1 MEDEGT
7 RGVRGTSADRVPGP
21 AVPPPP
27 SGPPRQPW
35 SGQPAPGRPPA
46 GGPGGPRSAPGEPP
60 ADPGA
65 SWGGQ
70 PSGGQPSAGQP
81 SAGQPSGGQPS
92 PGRAPAGEPGA
103 PQFGQ
108 PSAWT
113 FPLPPPG
120 PPPARPA
127 SPPPPVEQPLAGATP
142 LDAWLRTPRPP
153 QAPGVWRFGFTPRP
167 AEQGEEVSDRS
178 LLVGA
183 VITLLSAL
191 LLWSLWRNGYLPYR
205 LVPLKL
211 FTPGE
216 WWNPG
221 TSGGPRTIEGSD
233 ALTVYEALLFG
244 LLAYGCGRIGN
255 FSELFRRHVV
265 RRGQPFL
272 ALAAAVA
279 AGLTQLLVWKE
290 TLPVVRP
297 VLVLVAA
304 VAGGEIYQSQTVVN
318 VIYGLIAAAV
328 LYPFARLGRWRDL
341 LAARRGRG
349 TATPAPGGDTP
360 APATATSADQWPEL
374 RAAGWTDA
382 AETLTAEVRTGRMN
396 DVDVARLRHAWTQAT
411 RSPDRLAPLAE
422 AVLRTGG
429 AAALHPSGD
438 RDLPRRTARHDVLTG
453 QVRIGR
459 CAEDPHNP
467 YARRS
472 TGIALDPTL
481 LGTSLLAV
489 GPPGSG
495 KSARLVR
502 PVVEALGLRALAG
515 QAAVLAVGGAGAPL
529 GPDEAFDVVVRVG
542 NPASAHDLDLYG
554 GTSDPDEA
562 AAVLAEG
569 LVGDVGSLD
578 SRRAA
583 TVLAQLLGPYRT
595 AHGHFPSVP
604 ELRELLDGAPAAL
617 TALRATL
624 EAAGHQA
631 MLRELE
637 ARTRQAG
644 GPGDP
649 APALADRVA
658 LLDRPAFAG
667 FFATGPEARPFA
679 LRSLGQYPLRVRVD
693 LPERGHAEASRLL
706 TRLLLA
712 QFTAIT
718 AARTDT
724 TLFVGLVLD
733 DATHAVTSETVR
745 GIRRLRSVNAGAVLT
760 LRTVDDVPEPLHTPL
775 LGAVGC
781 TAAFSGITTWDG
793 KRFAEAWGKE
803 WVETREVAQHTV
815 FADQPFTRA
824 LHALRK
830 LVTGKA
836 VTTDA
841 VTVRQV
847 EKERWSA
854 SELAYAVPAGHAVI
868 RLATVEGE
876 HAPPLLVELGG

>member
-1 MEDEGT
+1 MDDDGT
-7 RGVRGTSADRVPGP
+7 RGARGSSADRFPGP
-21 AVPPPP
+21 ALPPPP
-27 SGPPRQPW
+27 TTPPRV
-35 SGQPAPGRPPA
+35 PAPA
-46 GGPGGPRSAPGEPP
+46 AGPRP
-60 ADPGA
+60 AATPVEQRPTRTGPA
-65 SWGGQ
+65 SPAEQ
-70 PSGGQPSAGQP
+70 PL
-81 SAGQPSGGQPS
+81 
-92 PGRAPAGEPGA
+92 PGA
-103 PQFGQ
+103 P
-108 PSAWT
+108 
-113 FPLPPPG
+113 
-120 PPPARPA
+120 
-127 SPPPPVEQPLAGATP
+127 V
-142 LDAWLRTPRPP
+142 DVWLRTPRPP
-153 QAPGVWRFGFTPRP
+153 QEPGVWRYGYTPP
-167 AEQGEEVSDRS
+167 PPEEPEGVSNRS

-183 VITLLSAL
+183 LISLLSAL

-233 ALTVYEALLFG
+233 ALTVYEAILFG

-255 FSELFRRHVV
+255 FSELFRRHVAD
-265 RRGQPFL
+265 RGQPFL
-272 ALAAAVA
+272 ALAAAAA

-290 TLPVVRP
+290 ALPVVRP
-297 VLVLVAA
+297 VLILVAS

-318 VIYGLIAAAV
+318 IIYAVIAAAV
-328 LYPFARLGRWRDL
+328 LYPFARLGRWREL
-341 LAARRGRG
+341 IAARRGAAAPAPDG
-349 TATPAPGGDTP
+349 TAVPPVA
-360 APATATSADQWPEL
+360 ATSADQWPEL
-374 RAAGWTDA
+374 RTAGWTDA
-382 AETLTAEVRTGRMN
+382 ADTLTAEVRTGRMN
-396 DVDVARLRHAWTQAT
+396 DVDVARLRHAWALAT
-411 RSPDRLAPLAE
+411 RRPDRLAPLAE

-429 AAALHPSGD
+429 AAVLHPSGH
-438 RDLPRRTARHDVLTG
+438 RDLPRRGARHDVLTG

-459 CAEDPHNP
+459 CADDPHNP
-467 YARRS
+467 YVRRG
-472 TGIALDPTL
+472 TGLALDPAL

-489 GPPGSG
+489 GPPGAG
-495 KSARLVR
+495 KTARLIR
-502 PVVEALGLRALAG
+502 PVVEALALRALAG

-529 GPDEAFDVVVRVG
+529 GPDDAFDVVVRVG
-542 NPASAHDLDLYG
+542 HPGSAHDIDLYG
-554 GTSDPDEA
+554 GTTDPDEA

-583 TVLAQLLGPYRT
+583 TVLAQLLGPYRA

-604 ELRELLDGAPAAL
+604 ELRELLDGTPAAL
-617 TALRATL
+617 AGLRTSL
-624 EAAGHQA
+624 EAAGHHT
-631 MLRELE
+631 MLRELD
-637 ARTRQAG
+637 ARSRQAG

-658 LLDRPAFAG
+658 LLDRPAFTG
-667 FFATGPEARPFA
+667 FFATGPDARPFS
-679 LRSLGQYPLRVRVD
+679 LRALGQHPLRVRVD

-724 TLFVGLVLD
+724 TLFACLVLD
-733 DATHAVTSETVR
+733 DATHAVTAETVR
-745 GIRRLRSVNAGAVLT
+745 GIRRLRSVNAGAVLA
-760 LRTVDDVPEPLHTPL
+760 LRTVDDVPETLHTPL

-847 EKERWSA
+847 ERERWSA
-854 SELAYAVPAGHAVI
+854 SELAYALPAGHAVI
-868 RLATVEGE
+868 RLATVDGE
-876 HAPPLLVELGG
+876 HAPPLLVHLDG

>member
-1 MEDEGT
+1 MDEEGT

-27 SGPPRQPW
+27 AGPPRAEP
-35 SGQPAPGRPPA
+35 
-46 GGPGGPRSAPGEPP
+46 PGESW
-60 ADPGA
+60 AGQ
-65 SWGGQ
+65 SWGGRPSDGQQ
-70 PSGGQPSAGQP
+70 PRPAEPWAQAPGQASVPHAGQP
-81 SAGQPSGGQPS
+81 SAADSAQPPAAHAGQPS
-92 PGRAPAGEPGA
+92 APHP
-103 PQFGQ
+103 GQ

-113 FPLPPPG
+113 SPPPPPG

-127 SPPPPVEQPLAGATP
+127 APPPAVEQPPAGAP
-142 LDAWLRTPRPP
+142 ALDAWLRTPRPP
-153 QAPGVWRFGFTPRP
+153 QAPGVWRYGFTPRP
-167 AEQGEEVSDRS
+167 PEQGEEVSDRS

-183 VITLLSAL
+183 LIALLSAL

-221 TSGGPRTIEGSD
+221 TGGGPRTIEGSD

-244 LLAYGCGRIGN
+244 LLTYGCGRIGN

-265 RRGQPFL
+265 SRGQPFL
-272 ALAAAVA
+272 AVAAAVA

-318 VIYGLIAAAV
+318 VIYALIAAAV
-328 LYPFARLGRWRDL
+328 LYPFARLGRWRAL
-341 LAARRGRG
+341 IAARRSGS
-349 TATPAPGGDTP
+349 TPATADNTP
-360 APATATSADQWPEL
+360 DPATATSADRWPEL

-396 DVDVARLRHAWTQAT
+396 DVDVARLRHAWAQAT

-429 AAALHPSGD
+429 AAALHPSGH

-489 GPPGSG
+489 GPPGAG

-515 QAAVLAVGGAGAPL
+515 QAAVLAVGGTGAPL
-529 GPDEAFDVVVRVG
+529 GPDDAFDVVVRVG

-554 GTSDPDEA
+554 GTTDPDEA

-604 ELRELLDGAPAAL
+604 ELRELLDGSPQAL
-617 TALRATL
+617 AGLRATL
-624 EAAGHQA
+624 EAAGQHA

-724 TLFVGLVLD
+724 TLFACLVLD
-733 DATHAVTSETVR
+733 DATHAVTAETVR
-745 GIRRLRSVNAGAVLT
+745 GIRRLRSVNAGAVLA
-760 LRTVDDVPEPLHTPL
+760 LRTVDDVPEALHTPL

-847 EKERWSA
+847 ERERWSA

-876 HAPPLLVELGG
+876 HAPPLLVELSG

>member
-1 MEDEGT
+1 MDDDGT
-7 RGVRGTSADRVPGP
+7 RGARGSSADRFPGP
-21 AVPPPP
+21 ALPPPP
-27 SGPPRQPW
+27 TTPPRV
-35 SGQPAPGRPPA
+35 PAPA
-46 GGPGGPRSAPGEPP
+46 AGPRP
-60 ADPGA
+60 AATPVEQRPTRTGPA
-65 SWGGQ
+65 SQAEQ
-70 PSGGQPSAGQP
+70 PL
-81 SAGQPSGGQPS
+81 
-92 PGRAPAGEPGA
+92 PGA
-103 PQFGQ
+103 P
-108 PSAWT
+108 
-113 FPLPPPG
+113 
-120 PPPARPA
+120 
-127 SPPPPVEQPLAGATP
+127 V
-142 LDAWLRTPRPP
+142 DVWLRTPRPP
-153 QAPGVWRFGFTPRP
+153 QEPGVWRYGYTPP
-167 AEQGEEVSDRS
+167 PPEEPEGVSNRS

-183 VITLLSAL
+183 LISLLSAL

-233 ALTVYEALLFG
+233 ALTVYEAILFG

-255 FSELFRRHVV
+255 FSELFRRHVAD
-265 RRGQPFL
+265 RGQPFL
-272 ALAAAVA
+272 ALAAAAA

-290 TLPVVRP
+290 ALPVVRP
-297 VLVLVAA
+297 VLVLVAS

-318 VIYGLIAAAV
+318 IIYAVIAAAV
-328 LYPFARLGRWRDL
+328 LYPFARLGRWREL
-341 LAARRGRG
+341 IAARRGTAAPAPDG
-349 TATPAPGGDTP
+349 TAVPPVA
-360 APATATSADQWPEL
+360 ATSADQWPEL
-374 RAAGWTDA
+374 RTAGWTDA
-382 AETLTAEVRTGRMN
+382 ADTLTAEVRTGRMN
-396 DVDVARLRHAWTQAT
+396 DVDVARLRHAWALAT
-411 RSPDRLAPLAE
+411 RRPDRLAPLAE

-429 AAALHPSGD
+429 AAVLHPSGH
-438 RDLPRRTARHDVLTG
+438 RDLPRRGARHDVLTG

-459 CAEDPHNP
+459 CADDPHNP
-467 YARRS
+467 YVRRG
-472 TGIALDPTL
+472 TGLALDPAL

-489 GPPGSG
+489 GPPGAG
-495 KSARLVR
+495 KTARLIR
-502 PVVEALGLRALAG
+502 PVVEALALRALAG

-529 GPDEAFDVVVRVG
+529 GPDDAFDVVVRVG
-542 NPASAHDLDLYG
+542 HPGSAHDIDLYG
-554 GTSDPDEA
+554 GTTDPDEA

-583 TVLAQLLGPYRT
+583 TVLAQLLGPYRA

-604 ELRELLDGAPAAL
+604 ELRELLDGTPAAL
-617 TALRATL
+617 AGLRTSL
-624 EAAGHQA
+624 EAAGHHT
-631 MLRELE
+631 MLRELD
-637 ARTRQAG
+637 ARSRQAG

-658 LLDRPAFAG
+658 LLDRPAFTG
-667 FFATGPEARPFA
+667 FFATGPDARPFS
-679 LRSLGQYPLRVRVD
+679 LRALGQHPLRVRVD

-724 TLFVGLVLD
+724 TLFACLVLD
-733 DATHAVTSETVR
+733 DATHAVTAETVR
-745 GIRRLRSVNAGAVLT
+745 GIRRLRSVNAGAVLA
-760 LRTVDDVPEPLHTPL
+760 LRTVDDVPETLHTPL

-847 EKERWSA
+847 ERERWSA

-868 RLATVEGE
+868 RLATVDGE
-876 HAPPLLVELGG
+876 HAPPLLVHLDG

>member
-1 MEDEGT
+1 MDDDGT
-7 RGVRGTSADRVPGP
+7 RGVRGSSADKVPGP

-27 SGPPRQPW
+27 TAPPTAAGPYL
-35 SGQPAPGRPPA
+35 PAPHPAPPVEH
-46 GGPGGPRSAPGEPP
+46 R
-60 ADPGA
+60 
-65 SWGGQ
+65 
-70 PSGGQPSAGQP
+70 
-81 SAGQPSGGQPS
+81 
-92 PGRAPAGEPGA
+92 
-103 PQFGQ
+103 
-108 PSAWT
+108 
-113 FPLPPPG
+113 
-120 PPPARPA
+120 PARPA
-127 SPPPPVEQPLAGATP
+127 TAPSIGQPPPGAPV
-142 LDAWLRTPRPP
+142 DAWLRTPRPP
-153 QAPGVWRFGFTPRP
+153 QEPGVWRYGYTPPPPEASER
-167 AEQGEEVSDRS
+167 VSDRS

-183 VITLLSAL
+183 LISLLTAL

-216 WWNPG
+216 WWYPG

-233 ALTVYEALLFG
+233 ALTVYEAILFG

-255 FSELFRRHVV
+255 FSELFHRHVV
-265 RRGQPFL
+265 ERGQPFL
-272 ALAAAVA
+272 AVAAAVA

-297 VLVLVAA
+297 ILVLVAA

-328 LYPFARLGRWRDL
+328 LWPFARLGRWREL
-341 LAARRGRG
+341 SAARRGS
-349 TATPAPGGDTP
+349 AAPDPAHA
-360 APATATSADQWPEL
+360 APATSTSADQWPEL

-382 AETLTAEVRTGRMN
+382 ADALTAEVRTGRMN
-396 DVDVARLRHAWTQAT
+396 DVDVARLRHAWTLAT
-411 RSPDRLAPLAE
+411 RRPDRLAPLTE

-459 CAEDPHNP
+459 CADDPHNP
-467 YARRS
+467 YVRRG
-472 TGIALDPTL
+472 TGLALEPAL

-495 KSARLVR
+495 KSARLIR
-502 PVVEALGLRALAG
+502 PVVEALALRALAG

-529 GPDEAFDVVVRVG
+529 GPDDAFDVVVRVG
-542 NPASAHDLDLYG
+542 HPGSAHDIDLYG
-554 GTSDPDEA
+554 GTTDPDEA

-583 TVLAQLLGPYRT
+583 TVLAQLLGPYHA

-604 ELRELLDGAPAAL
+604 ELRELLDGTPAAL
-617 TALRATL
+617 AGLRATL
-624 EAAGHQA
+624 EADGHHA
-631 MLRELE
+631 MVRELD
-637 ARTRQAG
+637 ARSRQAG

-658 LLDRPAFAG
+658 LLDRPAFTG
-667 FFATGPEARPFA
+667 FFATGPDARPFS
-679 LRSLGQYPLRVRVD
+679 LRALGQHPLRVRVD

-706 TRLLLA
+706 ARLLLA

-724 TLFVGLVLD
+724 TLFACLVLD
-733 DATHAVTSETVR
+733 DATHAVTAETVR
-745 GIRRLRSVNAGAVLT
+745 GIRRLRSVNAGAVLA
-760 LRTVDDVPEPLHTPL
+760 LRTVDDVPEALHTPL

-847 EKERWSA
+847 ERERWSA
-854 SELAYAVPAGHAVI
+854 SELAYSVPAGHAV
-868 RLATVEGE
+868 LSLTTVRGE
-876 HAPPLLVELGG
+876 HAPPLLVHLDG

>member
-1 MEDEGT
+1 MDDDGT
-7 RGVRGTSADRVPGP
+7 RGVRGSSADRVPGP
-21 AVPPPP
+21 ALPPPP
-27 SGPPRQPW
+27 TTPPRV
-35 SGQPAPGRPPA
+35 PAPA
-46 GGPGGPRSAPGEPP
+46 AGPR
-60 ADPGA
+60 PGA
-65 SWGGQ
+65 TPVEQHTTRPGPASPAEQ
-70 PSGGQPSAGQP
+70 PV
-81 SAGQPSGGQPS
+81 
-92 PGRAPAGEPGA
+92 PGA
-103 PQFGQ
+103 P
-108 PSAWT
+108 
-113 FPLPPPG
+113 
-120 PPPARPA
+120 
-127 SPPPPVEQPLAGATP
+127 V
-142 LDAWLRTPRPP
+142 DAWLRTPRPP
-153 QAPGVWRFGFTPRP
+153 QEPGVWRYGYTPP
-167 AEQGEEVSDRS
+167 PPEEPEGVSNRS

-183 VITLLSAL
+183 LISLLSAL

-255 FSELFRRHVV
+255 FSELFRRHVAD
-265 RRGQPFL
+265 RGQPFL
-272 ALAAAVA
+272 ALAAAAA

-290 TLPVVRP
+290 ALPVVRP
-297 VLVLVAA
+297 VLVLVAS

-318 VIYGLIAAAV
+318 VIYAVIAAAV
-328 LYPFARLGRWRDL
+328 LYPFARLGCWREL
-341 LAARRGRG
+341 IAARRGTAAPASDG
-349 TATPAPGGDTP
+349 TAAVPA
-360 APATATSADQWPEL
+360 AATSADQWPEL
-374 RAAGWTDA
+374 RTAGWTDA
-382 AETLTAEVRTGRMN
+382 ADTLTAEVRTGRMN
-396 DVDVARLRHAWTQAT
+396 DVDVARLRHAWALAT
-411 RSPDRLAPLAE
+411 RRPDRLAPLAE

-429 AAALHPSGD
+429 AAALHPSGH
-438 RDLPRRTARHDVLTG
+438 RDLPRRGARHDVLTG

-459 CAEDPHNP
+459 CADDPHNP
-467 YARRS
+467 YVRRG
-472 TGIALDPTL
+472 TGLALEPAL

-489 GPPGSG
+489 GPPGAG
-495 KSARLVR
+495 KTARLIR
-502 PVVEALGLRALAG
+502 PVVEALALRALAG

-529 GPDEAFDVVVRVG
+529 GPDDAFDVVVRLG
-542 NPASAHDLDLYG
+542 HPGSAHDIDLYG
-554 GTSDPDEA
+554 GTTDPDEA

-583 TVLAQLLGPYRT
+583 TVLAQLLGPYRA

-604 ELRELLDGAPAAL
+604 ELRELLDGTPAAL
-617 TALRATL
+617 AGLRASL
-624 EAAGHQA
+624 EAAGHHA
-631 MLRELE
+631 MLRELD
-637 ARTRQAG
+637 ARSRQAG

-658 LLDRPAFAG
+658 LLDRPAFTG
-667 FFATGPEARPFA
+667 FFATGPDARPFS
-679 LRSLGQYPLRVRVD
+679 LRALGQHPLRVRVD

-724 TLFVGLVLD
+724 TLFACLVLD
-733 DATHAVTSETVR
+733 DATHAVTAETVR
-745 GIRRLRSVNAGAVLT
+745 GIRRLRSVNAGAVLA
-760 LRTVDDVPEPLHTPL
+760 LRTVDDVPETLHTPL

-847 EKERWSA
+847 ERERWSA
-854 SELAYAVPAGHAVI
+854 SELAYAVPSGHAVI

-876 HAPPLLVELGG
+876 HAPPLLVHLDG

>member
-1 MEDEGT
+1 MDDDGT
-7 RGVRGTSADRVPGP
+7 RGVRGSSADRVPGP
-21 AVPPPP
+21 ALPPPP
-27 SGPPRQPW
+27 TAPPRV
-35 SGQPAPGRPPA
+35 PAPAAGPDPAATPVEQRPTRPGPA
-46 GGPGGPRSAPGEPP
+46 SP
-60 ADPGA
+60 AE
-65 SWGGQ
+65 Q
-70 PSGGQPSAGQP
+70 PV
-81 SAGQPSGGQPS
+81 
-92 PGRAPAGEPGA
+92 PGA
-103 PQFGQ
+103 P
-108 PSAWT
+108 
-113 FPLPPPG
+113 
-120 PPPARPA
+120 
-127 SPPPPVEQPLAGATP
+127 V
-142 LDAWLRTPRPP
+142 DAWLRTPRPP
-153 QAPGVWRFGFTPRP
+153 QEPGVWRYGYTPP
-167 AEQGEEVSDRS
+167 PPEEPEGVSNRS

-183 VITLLSAL
+183 LISLLSAL

-233 ALTVYEALLFG
+233 ALTVYEAILFG

-255 FSELFRRHVV
+255 FSELFRRHVAD
-265 RRGQPFL
+265 RGQPFL
-272 ALAAAVA
+272 ALAAAAA

-290 TLPVVRP
+290 ALPVVRP
-297 VLVLVAA
+297 VLVLVAS

-318 VIYGLIAAAV
+318 VIYAVIAAAV
-328 LYPFARLGRWRDL
+328 LHPFARLGRWREL
-341 LAARRGRG
+341 IAARRGTAAPAPDG
-349 TATPAPGGDTP
+349 TAV
-360 APATATSADQWPEL
+360 APAAATSADQWPEL
-374 RAAGWTDA
+374 RTAGWTDA
-382 AETLTAEVRTGRMN
+382 ADTLTAEARTGRMN
-396 DVDVARLRHAWTQAT
+396 DVDVARLRHAWALAT
-411 RSPDRLAPLAE
+411 RRPDRLAPLAE

-429 AAALHPSGD
+429 AAALHPSGH
-438 RDLPRRTARHDVLTG
+438 RDLPRRGARHDVLTG

-459 CAEDPHNP
+459 CADDPHNP
-467 YARRS
+467 YVRRG
-472 TGIALDPTL
+472 TGLALEPAL

-489 GPPGSG
+489 GPPGAG
-495 KSARLVR
+495 KTARLIR
-502 PVVEALGLRALAG
+502 PVVEALALRALAG

-529 GPDEAFDVVVRVG
+529 GPDDAFDVVVRLG
-542 NPASAHDLDLYG
+542 HPGSAHDIDLYG
-554 GTSDPDEA
+554 GTTDPDEA

-583 TVLAQLLGPYRT
+583 TVLAQLLGPYRA

-604 ELRELLDGAPAAL
+604 ELRELLDGTPAAL
-617 TALRATL
+617 AGLRASL
-624 EAAGHQA
+624 EAAGHHA
-631 MLRELE
+631 MLRELD
-637 ARTRQAG
+637 ARSRQAG

-658 LLDRPAFAG
+658 LLDRPAFTG
-667 FFATGPEARPFA
+667 FFATGPDARPFS
-679 LRSLGQYPLRVRVD
+679 LRAVGQHPLRVRVD

-724 TLFVGLVLD
+724 TLFACLVLD
-733 DATHAVTSETVR
+733 DATHAVTAETVR
-745 GIRRLRSVNAGAVLT
+745 GIRRLRSVNAGAVLA
-760 LRTVDDVPEPLHTPL
+760 LRTVDDVPETLHTPL

-847 EKERWSA
+847 ERERWSA
-854 SELAYAVPAGHAVI
+854 SELAYAVPAGHAV
-868 RLATVEGE
+868 LSLTTVQGE
-876 HAPPLLVELGG
+876 HAPPLLVHLDG

>member
-1 MEDEGT
+1 MDDDGT
-7 RGVRGTSADRVPGP
+7 RGVRGSSADKVPGP

-27 SGPPRQPW
+27 TAPPRVPPTTA
-35 SGQPAPGRPPA
+35 GPYLPAPHPAPPVEH
-46 GGPGGPRSAPGEPP
+46 R
-60 ADPGA
+60 
-65 SWGGQ
+65 
-70 PSGGQPSAGQP
+70 
-81 SAGQPSGGQPS
+81 
-92 PGRAPAGEPGA
+92 
-103 PQFGQ
+103 
-108 PSAWT
+108 
-113 FPLPPPG
+113 
-120 PPPARPA
+120 PARPA
-127 SPPPPVEQPLAGATP
+127 TAPSIGQPPPGAPV
-142 LDAWLRTPRPP
+142 DAWLRTPRPP
-153 QAPGVWRFGFTPRP
+153 QEPGVWRYGYTPPPPEASER
-167 AEQGEEVSDRS
+167 VSDRS

-183 VITLLSAL
+183 LISLLSAL

-216 WWNPG
+216 WWYPG

-233 ALTVYEALLFG
+233 ALTVYESILFG

-255 FSELFRRHVV
+255 FSELFHRHVV
-265 RRGQPFL
+265 ERGQPFL
-272 ALAAAVA
+272 AVAAAAA

-297 VLVLVAA
+297 ILVLVAA

-328 LYPFARLGRWRDL
+328 LWPFARLGRWREL
-341 LAARRGRG
+341 SAARRGS
-349 TATPAPGGDTP
+349 AAPDPAHA
-360 APATATSADQWPEL
+360 APATSTSADQWPDL

-382 AETLTAEVRTGRMN
+382 ADTLTAEVRTGRMN
-396 DVDVARLRHAWTQAT
+396 DVDVARLRHAWTLAT
-411 RSPDRLAPLAE
+411 RRPDRLAPLTE

-459 CAEDPHNP
+459 CADDPHNP
-467 YARRS
+467 YVRRG
-472 TGIALDPTL
+472 TGLALEPAL

-495 KSARLVR
+495 KSARLIR
-502 PVVEALGLRALAG
+502 PVVEALALRALAG

-529 GPDEAFDVVVRVG
+529 GPDDAFDVVVRVG
-542 NPASAHDLDLYG
+542 HPGSAHDIDLYG
-554 GTSDPDEA
+554 GTTDPDEA

-583 TVLAQLLGPYRT
+583 TVLAQLLGPYHA

-604 ELRELLDGAPAAL
+604 ELRELLDGTPAAL
-617 TALRATL
+617 AGLRAPL
-624 EAAGHQA
+624 EAAGHHA
-631 MLRELE
+631 MVRELD
-637 ARTRQAG
+637 ARSRQAG

-658 LLDRPAFAG
+658 LLDRPAFTG
-667 FFATGPEARPFA
+667 FFATGPDARPFS
-679 LRSLGQYPLRVRVD
+679 LRALGQHPLRVRVD

-724 TLFVGLVLD
+724 TLFACLVLD
-733 DATHAVTSETVR
+733 DATHAVTAETVR
-745 GIRRLRSVNAGAVLT
+745 GIRRLRSVNAGAVLA
-760 LRTVDDVPEPLHTPL
+760 LRTVDDVPEALHTPL

-847 EKERWSA
+847 ERERWSA

-868 RLATVEGE
+868 RLANVEGE
-876 HAPPLLVELGG
+876 HAPPLLVHLDG

>member
-1 MEDEGT
+1 M
-7 RGVRGTSADRVPGP
+7 
-21 AVPPPP
+21 
-27 SGPPRQPW
+27 
-35 SGQPAPGRPPA
+35 
-46 GGPGGPRSAPGEPP
+46 
-60 ADPGA
+60 
-65 SWGGQ
+65 
-70 PSGGQPSAGQP
+70 
-81 SAGQPSGGQPS
+81 
-92 PGRAPAGEPGA
+92 
-103 PQFGQ
+103 
-108 PSAWT
+108 
-113 FPLPPPG
+113 
-120 PPPARPA
+120 
-127 SPPPPVEQPLAGATP
+127 
-142 LDAWLRTPRPP
+142 
-153 QAPGVWRFGFTPRP
+153 
-167 AEQGEEVSDRS
+167 
-178 LLVGA
+178 VGA
-183 VITLLSAL
+183 LISLLSAL

-233 ALTVYEALLFG
+233 ALTVYEAILFG

-255 FSELFRRHVV
+255 FSELFRRHVAD
-265 RRGQPFL
+265 RGQPFL
-272 ALAAAVA
+272 ALAAAAA

-290 TLPVVRP
+290 ALPVVRP
-297 VLVLVAA
+297 VLVLVAS

-318 VIYGLIAAAV
+318 VIYAVIAAAV
-328 LYPFARLGRWRDL
+328 LYPFARLGRWREL
-341 LAARRGRG
+341 IAARRGDG
-349 TATPAPGGDTP
+349 VPAAG
-360 APATATSADQWPEL
+360 PATSPAAGTSADQWPEL

-382 AETLTAEVRTGRMN
+382 ADTLTAEVRTGRMN
-396 DVDVARLRHAWTQAT
+396 DVDAARLRHAWTLAT
-411 RSPDRLAPLAE
+411 QRPDRLAALAE

-429 AAALHPSGD
+429 AAALHPSGH
-438 RDLPRRTARHDVLTG
+438 RDLPRRGARHDVLTG

-459 CAEDPHNP
+459 CADDPHNP
-467 YARRS
+467 YVRRG
-472 TGIALDPTL
+472 TGLALEPAL

-489 GPPGSG
+489 GPPGAG
-495 KSARLVR
+495 KTTRLVR
-502 PVVEALGLRALAG
+502 PVVEALALRALAG

-529 GPDEAFDVVVRVG
+529 GPDDAFDVVVRVG
-542 NPASAHDLDLYG
+542 HPGSAHDIDLYG
-554 GTSDPDEA
+554 GTTDPDEA

-583 TVLAQLLGPYRT
+583 TVLAQLLGPYR
-595 AHGHFPSVP
+595 AARGHFPSVP
-604 ELRELLDGAPAAL
+604 ELRELLDGTPDAL
-617 TALRATL
+617 AGLRASL
-624 EAAGHQA
+624 EAAGHHA
-631 MLRELE
+631 MLRELD
-637 ARTRQAG
+637 ARSRQAG

-667 FFATGPEARPFA
+667 FFATGPDARPFS
-679 LRSLGQYPLRVRVD
+679 LRALGQHPLRVRVD

-706 TRLLLA
+706 TRLFLA

-724 TLFVGLVLD
+724 TLFACLVLD
-733 DATHAVTSETVR
+733 DATHAVTAETVR
-745 GIRRLRSVNAGAVLT
+745 GIRRLRSVNAGAVLA
-760 LRTVDDVPEPLHTPL
+760 LRTVDDVPEALHTPL

-847 EKERWSA
+847 ERERWSA

-868 RLATVEGE
+868 RLATVQGD
-876 HAPPLLVELGG
+876 HAPPLLVHLDG

>member
-1 MEDEGT
+1 P
-7 RGVRGTSADRVPGP
+7 AAPPRVPRPAAPATPPTAAPPPIGPP
-21 AVPPPP
+21 AVPPVAAPP
-27 SGPPRQPW
+27 AAGPP
-35 SGQPAPGRPPA
+35 A
-46 GGPGGPRSAPGEPP
+46 SA
-60 ADPGA
+60 
-65 SWGGQ
+65 
-70 PSGGQPSAGQP
+70 
-81 SAGQPSGGQPS
+81 
-92 PGRAPAGEPGA
+92 
-103 PQFGQ
+103 
-108 PSAWT
+108 
-113 FPLPPPG
+113 
-120 PPPARPA
+120 
-127 SPPPPVEQPLAGATP
+127 LA
-142 LDAWLRTPRPP
+142 AWLRTPRPVRE
-153 QAPGVWRFGFTPRP
+153 PGVWRFGHTPRP
-167 AEQGEEVSDRS
+167 PERPEGVSDRS

-183 VITLLSAL
+183 LISLLSAL

-221 TSGGPRTIEGSD
+221 TAGGPRTIEGAD
-233 ALTVYEALLFG
+233 ALTVYEAILFG
-244 LLAYGCGRIGN
+244 LLAYACGRMGN
-255 FSELFRRHVV
+255 WSELLSRHVAA
-265 RRGQPFL
+265 RGLPFR
-272 ALAAAVA
+272 AAAAAVA
-279 AGLTQLLVWKE
+279 AGLAQLLVWNE

-297 VLVLVAA
+297 VLILVARA
-304 VAGGEIYQSQTVVN
+304 AGGEIYQSQTVVN
-318 VIYGLIAAAV
+318 ILYALIGAAV
-328 LYPFARLGRWRDL
+328 LWPFARLGRWREL
-341 LAARRGRG
+341 IAARRSG
-349 TATPAPGGDTP
+349 TGGAPAHPAPEPSATTP
-360 APATATSADQWPEL
+360 DQWPEL
-374 RAAGWTDA
+374 RAAGWTEAADTLA
-382 AETLTAEVRTGRMN
+382 AEVGADRMN
-396 DVDVARLRHAWTQAT
+396 DVDAARLRHAWALAL
-411 RSPDRLAPLAE
+411 RRPDRAAPLAE
-422 AVLRTGG
+422 AVLRSGG
-429 AAALHPSGD
+429 AAALHPSGR
-438 RDLPRRTARHDVLTG
+438 RDLPRRTAPHDLLTG

-467 YARRS
+467 YARRGS
-472 TGIALDPTL
+472 GLALDPSL

-495 KSARLVR
+495 KSAHLVR
-502 PVVEALGLRALAG
+502 PVVESLGLSALAG
-515 QAAVLAVGGAGAPL
+515 RAAVLAVGGAGSPL
-529 GPDEAFDVVVRVG
+529 GPDDAFDVVVRVG
-542 NPASAHDLDLYG
+542 DPASAHDVDLYG

-583 TVLAQLLGPYRT
+583 TVLAQLLGPYRA

-604 ELRELLDGAPAAL
+604 ELRELLEGGPLALDG
-617 TALRATL
+617 LRSAL
-624 EAAGHQA
+624 EAAGHA
-631 MLRELE
+631 PMLRELE
-637 ARTRQAG
+637 ARARQAG

-649 APALADRVA
+649 APVLADRVA

-667 FFATGPEARPFA
+667 FFATGPDARPFA
-679 LRSLGQYPLRVRVD
+679 LRSLGQHPLRVRID

-724 TLFVGLVLD
+724 GLFACLVLD
-733 DATHAVTSETVR
+733 DATHAVTAETVR
-745 GIRRLRSVNAGAVLT
+745 GIRRLRSVNAGAVLA
-760 LRTVDDVPEPLHTPL
+760 LRTVDDVPEALHTPL

-847 EKERWSA
+847 ERERWSA

-868 RLATVEGE
+868 RLTTVEGE
-876 HAPPLLVELGG
+876 HAPPLLVRLGDS

>member
-1 MEDEGT
+1 MDDDGT
-7 RGVRGTSADRVPGP
+7 RGVRGSSADRAPVPGLP
-21 AVPPPP
+21 PRPTTSPRVPPPATGP
-27 SGPPRQPW
+27 RTPASAQPVEYRPPRPT
-35 SGQPAPGRPPA
+35 
-46 GGPGGPRSAPGEPP
+46 SAP
-60 ADPGA
+60 
-65 SWGGQ
+65 S
-70 PSGGQPSAGQP
+70 
-81 SAGQPSGGQPS
+81 
-92 PGRAPAGEPGA
+92 
-103 PQFGQ
+103 
-108 PSAWT
+108 
-113 FPLPPPG
+113 
-120 PPPARPA
+120 
-127 SPPPPVEQPLAGATP
+127 VEQPPRGAP
-142 LDAWLRTPRPP
+142 LDAWLRTPRPH
-153 QAPGVWRFGFTPRP
+153 QEPGVWRYGYAPPPPEMSER
-167 AEQGEEVSDRS
+167 VSDRS

-183 VITLLSAL
+183 LISLLSAL

-221 TSGGPRTIEGSD
+221 TSGGPRTVQGSD
-233 ALTVYEALLFG
+233 SLTVYEALLFG
-244 LLAYGCGRIGN
+244 LLAYGCGRVGN
-255 FSELFRRHVV
+255 WSELFRRHVAD
-265 RRGQPFL
+265 RGQPFL
-272 ALAAAVA
+272 ALAAAAA

-290 TLPVVRP
+290 ALPVVRP
-297 VLVLVAA
+297 VLVLIAS

-318 VIYGLIAAAV
+318 VVYAVIAAAV
-328 LYPFARLGRWRDL
+328 LWPFARLGRWREL
-341 LAARRGRG
+341 LAARRSNSSPPPHGHE
-349 TATPAPGGDTP
+349 
-360 APATATSADQWPEL
+360 APASATSADQWPEL

-382 AETLTAEVRTGRMN
+382 ADALTAEVRTGRMN
-396 DVDVARLRHAWTQAT
+396 DVDVARLRHAWMLAAG
-411 RSPDRLAPLAE
+411 RPDRLASLAE
-422 AVLRTGG
+422 TMLRTGG
-429 AAALHPSGD
+429 AAALHPSGH
-438 RDLPRRTARHDVLTG
+438 RDLPGRTARHDVLTG

-467 YARRS
+467 YVRRG
-472 TGIALDPTL
+472 TGLALDPEL

-489 GPPGSG
+489 GPPGAG
-495 KSARLVR
+495 KTDRLVR
-502 PVVEALGLRALAG
+502 PVVEALALRALAG

-529 GPDEAFDVVVRVG
+529 GPDDAFDVVVRVG
-542 NPASAHDLDLYG
+542 HPGSAHDIDLYG
-554 GTSDPDEA
+554 GTADPDEA

-583 TVLAQLLGPYRT
+583 TVLAQLLGPYRA

-604 ELRELLDGAPAAL
+604 ELRELLDGTPAAI
-617 TALRATL
+617 AGLRATL

-631 MLRELE
+631 MLRELD
-637 ARTRQAG
+637 ARARQAG

-649 APALADRVA
+649 APALADRVS

-667 FFATGPEARPFA
+667 FFATGPDARQFS
-679 LRSLGQYPLRVRVD
+679 LRALGQHPLRVRVD

-724 TLFVGLVLD
+724 TLFACLVLD
-733 DATHAVTSETVR
+733 DATHAVTAETVR
-745 GIRRLRSVNAGAVLT
+745 GIRRLRSVNAGAVLV
-760 LRTVDDVPEPLHTPL
+760 LRTVDDVPEALHTPL

-847 EKERWSA
+847 ERERWSA
-854 SELAYAVPAGHAVI
+854 SELAYAVPAGHAV
-868 RLATVEGE
+868 LSLTTVRGE
-876 HAPPLLVELGG
+876 HAPPLLVRLDG